1 MSDVESS
8 PYQNESFPRIL
19 DQKEKVET
27 IGGHQRKTAVF
38 RDKALVSPQR
48 PKKRVT
54 LARQDTF
61 DLENEDLVPRKNLNG
76 RAKSSHGIKAILER
90 ADTMS
95 SLAPEVREYLEAH
108 MRMMGEE
115 NSRMMAENA
124 KLRAEVM
131 VTSSEC
137 EKKLKTVSL
146 QLERERAKTRMLLSK
161 VRAGEAGGSEDVIL
175 VAGGT
180 SSSGRRRSATLGSGP
195 ERKAGKEE
203 RRPRPAS
210 VTSVSSTRPG
220 TPLPEGAGDE
230 ARLQLLTKKI
240 KVYRSVVDTLNP

>member
-27 IGGHQRKTAVF
+27 SGGHQRK
-38 RDKALVSPQR
+38 RDKGIVSPQK

-61 DLENEDLVPRKNLNG
+61 NLENEDSVPRQNLNG
-76 RAKSSHGIKAILER
+76 RAKSSYGIKAILER
-90 ADTMS
+90 ADAMS

-115 NSRMMAENA
+115 NTRMMTENA
-124 KLRAEVM
+124 RLRAEVM
-131 VTSSEC
+131 VASSESD
-137 EKKLKTVSL
+137 KKVKAVNL
-146 QLERERAKTRMLLSK
+146 QLERERAKTKMLMSK
-161 VRAGEAGGSEDVIL
+161 VRSSEAGGSEDVIL
-175 VAGGT
+175 VAGET
-180 SSSGRRRSATLGSGP
+180 SSSSGRRRSATLGSRP
-195 ERKAGKEE
+195 ERRARKEE
-203 RRPRPAS
+203 RGPRPAS

-220 TPLPEGAGDE
+220 TPLPEGLGDE

-240 KVYRSVVDTLNP
+240 KVYRSVIKCNA

>member
-27 IGGHQRKTAVF
+27 SGGHQRK
-38 RDKALVSPQR
+38 RDKGIVSPQK

-61 DLENEDLVPRKNLNG
+61 NLENEDSVPRQNLNG
-76 RAKSSHGIKAILER
+76 RAKSSYGIKAILER
-90 ADTMS
+90 ADAMS

-115 NSRMMAENA
+115 NTRMMTENA
-124 KLRAEVM
+124 RLRAEVM
-131 VTSSEC
+131 VVSTESD
-137 EKKLKTVSL
+137 KKVKTVNL
-146 QLERERAKTRMLLSK
+146 QLERERAKTKMLMSK
-161 VRAGEAGGSEDVIL
+161 MRSSEASGGSEDVIL
-175 VAGGT
+175 VAGET
-180 SSSGRRRSATLGSGP
+180 SSSSGRRRSATLGSRP
-195 ERKAGKEE
+195 ERRVKKEE
-203 RRPRPAS
+203 RGPRPAS

-220 TPLPEGAGDE
+220 TPLPEGLGDE

-240 KVYRSVVDTLNP
+240 KVYRSVIKYNT